1 MEREERGE
9 SSKGEQGGAT
19 SVQGSSAWAR
29 LGLRR
34 APAAQIY
41 PMAGGEEISKG
52 ERQKRAGA
60 VDGGKDQGR
69 EGGSDRNGWRIFSF
83 FFHFFI
89 F

>member
-1 MEREERGE
+1 
-9 SSKGEQGGAT
+9 
-19 SVQGSSAWAR
+19 
-29 LGLRR
+29 
-34 APAAQIY
+34 
-41 PMAGGEEISKG
+41 MAGGEEISKG